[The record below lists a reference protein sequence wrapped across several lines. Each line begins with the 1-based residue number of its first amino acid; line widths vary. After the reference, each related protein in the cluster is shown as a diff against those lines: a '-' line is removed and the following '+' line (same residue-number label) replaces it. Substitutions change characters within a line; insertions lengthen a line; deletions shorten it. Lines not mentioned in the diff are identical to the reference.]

1 MPKDYYS
8 ILGVSKEA
16 TGEEIKKA
24 FRKLA
29 VKLHPDK
36 NPGNKEAEE
45 KFKEVNQAYE
55 VLSDPE
61 KRKKYDRWGENWE
74 RIDEA
79 QQAEGAK
86 QYQKT
91 SPGGGQSFYN
101 EGDPSEFFEQGG
113 DYSDLF
119 ETFFRK
125 QGSSGTK
132 RKGSTAFKGQDLHAE
147 ISIPLE
153 EAFHGASKVLELNN
167 EKIRIRLKP
176 GVRDGLMIR
185 LPKKG
190 NPGLN
195 GGPAGDLYLT
205 IHVLPYHL
213 YEREGD
219 NIKQT
224 VPVDLFTA
232 VLGGDKEINSLT
244 GKLKIKIP
252 PGTQNGK
259 MLRIKGK
266 GMPVYDQPGHFGDL
280 LLNIHVLVPEN
291 LSEEQ
296 KELFRQLQSS
306 FTKNQSYV

>member
-8 ILGVSKEA
+8 ILGVSKGA

-91 SPGGGQSFYN
+91 SPGGGQSFYY

-132 RKGSTAFKGQDLHAE
+132 RKGSTAFKGQDLNAE

-153 EAFHGASKVLELNN
+153 EAYHGVAKVLELNN

-176 GVRDGLMIR
+176 GARDGLMIR

-205 IHVLPYHL
+205 IHVLPHHL

-232 VLGGDKEINSLT
+232 VLGGDKEINSLA

-259 MLRIKGK
+259 ILRIKGK

-296 KELFRQLQSS
+296 KEFFRQLQSS
-306 FTKNQSYV
+306 FTKKQSYV